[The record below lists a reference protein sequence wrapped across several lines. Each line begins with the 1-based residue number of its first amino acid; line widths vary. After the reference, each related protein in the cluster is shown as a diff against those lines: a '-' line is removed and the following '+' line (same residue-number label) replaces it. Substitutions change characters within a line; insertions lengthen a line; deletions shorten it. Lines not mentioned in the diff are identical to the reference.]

1 MKRLH
6 IVIYGRV
13 QGVAF
18 RAATRKTAIVLNLT
32 GWVKN
37 LPNGRVEA
45 VFEGDDGQ
53 VEVMHDWCKHGPP
66 LALVTGVDL
75 RDEDYTGEFMDFTIQ
90 YGNRLS
96 NK

>member
-6 IVIYGRV
+6 IVISGRV

-18 RAATRKTAIVLNLT
+18 RAATRETAIALNLT

-37 LPNGRVEA
+37 LQNGQVEA
-45 VFEGDDGQ
+45 VFEGGDNH
-53 VEVMHDWCKHGPP
+53 VEIMHRWCKHGPP

-75 RDEDYTGEFMDFTIQ
+75 YEEDYTGEFWNFAIL
-90 YGNRLS
+90 YGR
-96 NK
+96 